1 MFTKGFLSRDDGRVQ
16 GGGGEVANEKW
27 EGKAA
32 AEPSPRLC
40 CSSSEF
46 AALFPAGA
54 NSECLLKSLHEAQL
68 LNLFFIC
75 KGQIRLPFLKVKL
88 LRKSFIFTVILLSN
102 QVFEWGVWSCGS

>member
-1 MFTKGFLSRDDGRVQ
+1 MKVQGRDGRK
-16 GGGGEVANEKW
+16 GGEE
-27 EGKAA
+27 EAA
-32 AEPSPRLC
+32 IPSVCVGGNLLLSQALGSLAVPAP
-40 CSSSEF
+40 EF

-102 QVFEWGVWSCGS
+102 SIFEWGIWSCGS

>member
-1 MFTKGFLSRDDGRVQ
+1 MQGWEGER
-16 GGGGEVANEKW
+16 GGGGHAKW
-27 EGKAA
+27 GRKAA
-32 AEPSPRLC
+32 GEPGPRLR
-40 CSSSEF
+40 SAVPAPEF

-102 QVFEWGVWSCGS
+102 SVFEWGVWSCGS

>member
-1 MFTKGFLSRDDGRVQ
+1 MRS
-16 GGGGEVANEKW
+16 
-27 EGKAA
+27 GKERLP
-32 AEPSPRLC
+32 AEPGPGLC
-40 CSSSEF
+40 CSSSEFAEF

-102 QVFEWGVWSCGS
+102 RVFEWGVWSCGS